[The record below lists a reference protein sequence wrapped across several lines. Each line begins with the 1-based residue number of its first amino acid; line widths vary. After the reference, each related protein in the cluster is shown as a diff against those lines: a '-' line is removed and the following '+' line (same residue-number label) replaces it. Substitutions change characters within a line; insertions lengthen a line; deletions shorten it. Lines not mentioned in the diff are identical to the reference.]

1 MTQLTDQ
8 NSELQESEEH
18 QKATIKDLTKTSES
32 LKQKVKELEER
43 VEENNAAFNKQLI
56 DLEES
61 SAEKQ
66 DQLYTKLDAKADELA
81 DALESHAKLMGEHTQ
96 ALTQC
101 KQLSDNLRL
110 TEEQID
116 PLQQENDAYQQRFSQ
131 QEQLVGGLKQDFQQI
146 LNYKS
151 DLEVLVEEQT

>member
-1 MTQLTDQ
+1 M
-8 NSELQESEEH
+8 
-18 QKATIKDLTKTSES
+18 
-32 LKQKVKELEER
+32 
-43 VEENNAAFNKQLI
+43 
-56 DLEES
+56 
-61 SAEKQ
+61 
-66 DQLYTKLDAKADELA
+66 
-81 DALESHAKLMGEHTQ
+81 
-96 ALTQC
+96 
-101 KQLSDNLRL
+101 SDNLRL